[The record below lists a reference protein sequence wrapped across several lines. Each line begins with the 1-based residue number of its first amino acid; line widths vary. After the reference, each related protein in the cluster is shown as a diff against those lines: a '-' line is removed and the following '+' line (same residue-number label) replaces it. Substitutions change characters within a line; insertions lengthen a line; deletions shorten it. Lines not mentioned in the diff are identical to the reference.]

1 MKLFLSNDDV
11 ETMFEID
18 GLLIFNPMIEKY
30 EDLYGIKSGYHD
42 KMLIYITFK
51 DVETKNSII
60 SIIKENLKEHPPS
73 RQAFEKFIIEE
84 NAIAF
89 PIAFLNGLRMNVGFE
104 DLAKE
109 IYTEKVKT
117 HDF

>member
-1 MKLFLSNDDV
+1 MKLFISKDDV
-11 ETMFEID
+11 ESMFEID
-18 GLLIFNPMIEKY
+18 GVLIFNPMIEKY
-30 EDLYGIKSGYHD
+30 DDLYGIKSGYHD

-73 RQAFEKFIIEE
+73 RQAFEKFIIDD
-84 NAIAF
+84 NSIAF
-89 PIAFLNGLRMNVGFE
+89 PIAFLNGLVINFGWD

-109 IYTEKVKT
+109 IYTQKVNDY
-117 HDF
+117 DF